1 MNSIKFIKN
10 NKIKLNGT
18 VYKPYLIGSLPPSF
32 AFKEKWY
39 TDNDGNDYVKE
50 GISEWFNYKGFT
62 YVEEKES
69 IFDKF

>member
-50 GISEWFNYKGFT
+50 GITTAAF
-62 YVEEKES
+62 
-69 IFDKF
+69 FDPFEPFPTL